1 MLSKEFILV
10 SLTTA
15 FTSIIYLIISGY
27 LDNYISKIVSNGI
40 GLAVDITLD
49 FIFQSYIF
57 LNKFKITDFKN
68 IYKFLISKIISTL
81 SSQLLFIHYI
91 NNYYNKDINITFVR
105 MIISSIVFIF
115 VVFPMSKFYVFTK

>member
-81 SSQLLFIHYI
+81 SSQLLFILYI

>member
-81 SSQLLFIHYI
+81 SSQLLFILYI
-91 NNYYNKDINITFVR
+91 NNYYNKEINITFVR

>member
-40 GLAVDITLD
+40 GLAVDIALD

-81 SSQLLFIHYI
+81 SSQLLFILYI

-105 MIISSIVFIF
+105 IIISSIVFIF

>member
-1 MLSKEFILV
+1 MLSREFILV

-68 IYKFLISKIISTL
+68 IYKILLSKI
-81 SSQLLFIHYI
+81 
-91 NNYYNKDINITFVR
+91 N
-105 MIISSIVFIF
+105 
-115 VVFPMSKFYVFTK
+115 